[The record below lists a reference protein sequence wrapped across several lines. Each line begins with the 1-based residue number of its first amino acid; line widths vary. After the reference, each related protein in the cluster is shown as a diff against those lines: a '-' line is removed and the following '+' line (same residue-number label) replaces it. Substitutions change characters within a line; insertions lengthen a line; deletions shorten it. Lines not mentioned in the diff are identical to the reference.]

1 MEMMHIREKSD
12 VIHARER
19 GRDIAKSVGFSLVDQ
34 TIIAYTISELALKLI
49 SFAEKGHMTI
59 RQLCYCKG
67 EQASGI
73 EVRLFDHFRGPSR
86 IQQQW
91 IDKLAADLELT
102 HDQLRGTMITFR
114 KWTHSEVSEVRYSS
128 PNCAAGE
135 E

>member
-1 MEMMHIREKSD
+1 MEMMHIGIQSD

-19 GRDIAKSVGFSLVDQ
+19 GREIARSVGFNLVDQ

-59 RQLCYCKG
+59 RQLCYSKG
-67 EQASGI
+67 EQASGV

-91 IDKLAADLELT
+91 LDKFAADLELT

-114 KWTHSEVSEVRYSS
+114 KWIHSEVRYST